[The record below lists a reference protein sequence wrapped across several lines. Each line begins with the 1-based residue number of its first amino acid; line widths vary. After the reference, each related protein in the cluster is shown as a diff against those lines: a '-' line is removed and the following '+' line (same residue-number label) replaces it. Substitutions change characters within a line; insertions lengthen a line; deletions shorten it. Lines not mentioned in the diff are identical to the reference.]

1 MQPVTDNLSG
11 LNNIP
16 SIPLAWRDA
25 QPLLQAIKGYG
36 TPCPPEWQGGVPEIK
51 EWWSGNLSSPIVHLM
66 NEQDEVEQQP
76 IWNVMGRIRGVE
88 QGEKSVIVG
97 NHRDSWAFGAAD
109 PGSGTAVMLEVVRIF
124 GDLVRRG
131 WRPLRTIE

>member
-1 MQPVTDNLSG
+1 VNVG

-16 SIPLAWRDA
+16 SIPLSWRDA

-36 TPCPPEWQGGVPEIK
+36 TPCPPEWQGGVPDV
-51 EWWSGNLSSPIVHLM
+51 EWWSGNLSSPIVHLK

-76 IWNVMGRIRGVE
+76 IWNVMGRISGVE
-88 QGEKSVIVG
+88 QREKSIIIG
-97 NHRDSWAFGAAD
+97 NQRDSWDFGAVD
-109 PGSGTAVMLEVVRIF
+109 PGSGTAVLLEVVRIF
-124 GDLVRRG
+124 GDLVSRG